1 MSEIFK
7 ILTIDGGGFRGLFS
21 ATVLSEIEKVNG
33 SIAGHFDLLCGTSTG
48 GLIALA
54 LAAGRSA
61 QEVVDFYKTWGP
73 KIFPEPTLR
82 KRIIRKKLGDVF
94 APNSRNTNEVLKEAI
109 EEIIGNK
116 KMSEAN
122 SYLCIPAVS
131 LIDFPPLVFKTDH
144 APMLTR
150 DSSGF
155 MRDVALA
162 TSAAP
167 LYFPVVEVEHL
178 PGGEFLDG
186 GLWANNPALVSLV
199 EAGRFFVGSKLPYKK
214 VQIFSL
220 ASVSPAA
227 GRASGGKRK
236 LSVLSTGDVFT
247 ATLESQQ
254 KSTEYLIKFLIPAL
268 DFEVEYIRVPSP
280 SISVEHCAF
289 IGLDIANERA
299 VKTLEYYGRKIGN
312 EWSSRPEIKSFFEE
326 KSLPPKFVELKESKK

>member
-1 MSEIFK
+1 MSETFK
-7 ILTIDGGGFRGLFS
+7 ILSIDGGGFRGLFS
-21 ATVLSEIEKVNG
+21 AAALSEIEKVNG
-33 SIAGHFDLLCGTSTG
+33 SIAEHFDLLCGTSTG
-48 GLIALA
+48 GLIAIA
-54 LAAGRSA
+54 IAAGRSA
-61 QEVVDFYKTWGP
+61 QEIVDFYKNWGP
-73 KIFPEPTLR
+73 KIFPEPTL
-82 KRIIRKKLGDVF
+82 IRKGKRKISQVF
-94 APNSRNTNEVLKEAI
+94 APNSRNSNKVLKEAI
-109 EEIIGNK
+109 QEIIGDK
-116 KMSEAN
+116 KMADAN

-131 LIDFPPLVFKTDH
+131 LIDYSPIVFKTDH

-150 DSSGF
+150 DSSGL
-155 MRDVALA
+155 MKDVALA

-167 LYFPVVEVEHL
+167 LYFPVAEAEHL

-236 LSVLSTGDVFT
+236 LSVLSTGEIFT

-254 KSTEYLIKFLIPAL
+254 KSTEYLIKFIIPAL
-268 DFEVEYIRVPSP
+268 DFGVEYIRVPSP

-299 VKTLEYYGRKIGN
+299 IKTLEYYGRKIGN
-312 EWSSRPEIKSFFEE
+312 EWSSSPEIESFFTE
-326 KSLPPKFVELKESKK
+326 KSLPPKFTKMKAHKK